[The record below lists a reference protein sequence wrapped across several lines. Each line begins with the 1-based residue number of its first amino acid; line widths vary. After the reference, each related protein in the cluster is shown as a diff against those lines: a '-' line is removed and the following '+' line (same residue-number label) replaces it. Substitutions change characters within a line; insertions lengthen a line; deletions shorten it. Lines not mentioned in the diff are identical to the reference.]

1 MVGIY
6 LFVPLRKYFHK
17 WLEIRNWMDFYP
29 NNQPIATALFIEY
42 FFPLPTD
49 LLCFLYHPWSVTG
62 LLASLLGIIFKRR
75 WDSDY
80 ETEKKKKG
88 YTSISLT
95 VFWVCHETLTYLQI
109 FHIAFSVILSASS
122 VYIMSHSSPTLH
134 DNVLLRKIVGN
145 QDKGRLKKYL

>member
-88 YTSISLT
+88 IYIHQPYS
-95 VFWVCHETLTYLQI
+95 
-109 FHIAFSVILSASS
+109 ILSLPWDTDLPPNIPYSFQCDFIS
-122 VYIMSHSSPTLH
+122 ILCVH
-134 DNVLLRKIVGN
+134 NVTQLSYSTR
-145 QDKGRLKKYL
+145 